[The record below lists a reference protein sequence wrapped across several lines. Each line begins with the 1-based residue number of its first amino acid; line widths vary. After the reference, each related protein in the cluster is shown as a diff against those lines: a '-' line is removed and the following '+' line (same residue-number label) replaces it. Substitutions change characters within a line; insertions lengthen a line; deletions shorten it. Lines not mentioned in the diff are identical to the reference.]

1 MDDTQ
6 QKAQI
11 DEDARKAK
19 EEVDTNTFNA
29 RQLLA
34 DEESAKIRADA
45 EAEVA
50 LIQSNAQK

>member
-1 MDDTQ
+1 MDDVQ

-11 DEDARKAK
+11 DEDARIAK
-19 EEVDTNTFNA
+19 ETADTNAFNA

-34 DEESAKIRADA
+34 DQESEKIRADA

-50 LIQSNAQK
+50 LIQGNAQK